1 MPEASLKNA
10 LRRLASIGPMS
21 NYLLVACERTI
32 NIEQKTGAKGTLCE
46 IPIRHNIVH
55 PLHT

>member
-32 NIEQKTGAKGTLCE
+32 NIEQKTGAKYPSGIILFIPCTLE
-46 IPIRHNIVH
+46 SP
-55 PLHT
+55 